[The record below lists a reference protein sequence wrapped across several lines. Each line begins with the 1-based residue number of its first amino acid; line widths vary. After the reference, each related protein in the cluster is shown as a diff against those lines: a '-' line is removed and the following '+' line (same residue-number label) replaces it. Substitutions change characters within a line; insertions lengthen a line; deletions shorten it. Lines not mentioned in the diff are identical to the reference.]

1 MVGAA
6 LPTLESGVR
15 PALPAVPSD
24 CASTALISSE
34 LMCTSALGPA
44 AGDDAGLAA
53 DCELSVEELDCD
65 CCVACSNCAIFWSND
80 CACSAIA
87 AGACGC
93 ATGAGRF
100 NTRTIATSDATNV
113 AMLMIRSI
121 LYFFITVLVASML
134 TGLRRWN

>member
-6 LPTLESGVR
+6 LPTLEFGVR
-15 PALPAVPSD
+15 PAIPPALPSD

-34 LMCTSALGPA
+34 LMCTSALGLA
-44 AGDDAGLAA
+44 VAEVVADELGLAA
-53 DCELSVEELDCD
+53 APEVSVDALACD

-93 ATGAGRF
+93 ATGA
-100 NTRTIATSDATNV
+100 
-113 AMLMIRSI
+113 
-121 LYFFITVLVASML
+121 
-134 TGLRRWN
+134 